1 MLKNILSKEV
11 QEFII
16 AHADDDPSDL
26 LLRFHKKELSF
37 PLNVAV
43 EQIISRNKAFSF

>member
-1 MLKNILSKEV
+1 VLKNILSKEF

-16 AHADDDPSDL
+16 AHANDDPTDL
-26 LLRFHKKELSF
+26 LLRFSKKELSF

-43 EQIISRNKAFSF
+43 E